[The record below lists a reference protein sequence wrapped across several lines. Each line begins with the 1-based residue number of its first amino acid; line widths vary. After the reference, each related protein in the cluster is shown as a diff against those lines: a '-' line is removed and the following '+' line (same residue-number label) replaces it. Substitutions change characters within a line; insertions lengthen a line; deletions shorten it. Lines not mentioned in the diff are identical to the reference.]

1 MKPRPRV
8 SRLDVM
14 RLDIE
19 EIGAIGPIM
28 RVLMSRPKKS
38 KATSARKASEGNPL
52 LRRILFHSI
61 FTICFAG
68 AASAGFYFLKSH
80 VDKKLTFSRI
90 PPRIVLK
97 DRPLWMSDFLAEQI
111 ARSAR
116 PAGAHSSFDHQLLI
130 DTQRM
135 LSTNPW
141 VRNVREVRRAYT
153 NRPGDTL
160 EIDCDF
166 RAPVALV
173 KWKDYYWL
181 VDRDGV
187 KLPEQFTA
195 DQIERVMID
204 PTGNRQI
211 RVIEGVSNA
220 PVETGRKWPGEDLS
234 AGLALAMT
242 ISSQPYANSIVAVD
256 VTNFAG
262 RIDRRE
268 AQLVLLTR
276 DHTRVY
282 WGQPVNSK
290 SFFVEARDAVKLD
303 NLAKVFAK
311 FGRVDMG
318 LPWVD
323 ARFDEIHY
331 PRPQETARTPQ
342 Q

>member
-1 MKPRPRV
+1 
-8 SRLDVM
+8 
-14 RLDIE
+14 
-19 EIGAIGPIM
+19 
-28 RVLMSRPKKS
+28 MSRTKKS
-38 KATSARKASEGNPL
+38 KASSARVPSRAASEGHPL
-52 LRRILFHSI
+52 LRKILIHSFITI
-61 FTICFAG
+61 FYVGGIGT
-68 AASAGFYFLKSH
+68 GFYFLKQY
-80 VDKKLTFSRI
+80 VDKNLTFTRI
-90 PPRIVLK
+90 PPRVAMK
-97 DRPLWMSDFLAEQI
+97 DRPIWMSDFLAEQI
-111 ARSAR
+111 GRSVR
-116 PAGAHSSFDHQLLI
+116 PAGAHSSFDHQLLV
-130 DTQRM
+130 DTQKM
-135 LSTNPW
+135 LASNPW
-141 VRNVREVRRAYT
+141 VRNVREVRRAYS
-153 NRPGDTL
+153 NQPGDTL

-181 VDRDGV
+181 VDAEGV

-211 RVIEGVSNA
+211 RVIEGVASA
-220 PVETGRKWPGEDLS
+220 PVESGKKWPGDDLAS
-234 AGLALAMT
+234 GLKLAMT

-268 AQLVLLTR
+268 AQLVMVTKEN
-276 DHTRVY
+276 TRVY

-290 SFFVEARDAVKLD
+290 SFFVEARDNVKLN
-303 NLAKVFAK
+303 NLAKVYAK

-323 ARFDEIHY
+323 ARFDDIHY
-331 PRPQETARTPQ
+331 PQTEETARTPQ